1 MKLVFFFLITAFAME
16 VLGFMSRYHAT
27 HIVEIF
33 HIFQLYFV
41 YLYFV
46 LCIVA
51 L

>member
-1 MKLVFFFLITAFAME
+1 MKLVFFVLITAFAVE

-33 HIFQLYFV
+33 QLHFM
-41 YLYFV
+41 YLYF
-46 LCIVA
+46 LLYIVA